1 VAYPFDGSTVAH
13 GTFHVSNESPRVSTS
28 LLPNATAG
36 TPILVGFRN
45 QDYVAG
51 GKVTITQF
59 TLANS
64 AGGNVPGIVLGGA
77 NVSGSGVTVNADA
90 DVDAS
95 FAVFVATSPLPAGS
109 YTATLHASISGG
121 RALAL
126 STWTFDVA
134 AP

>member
-1 VAYPFDGSTVAH
+1 VAH
-13 GTFHVSNESPRVSTS
+13 GTFHVSAESPRVSTS
-28 LLPNATAG
+28 LLPNPTAG

-59 TLANS
+59 SLANS
-64 AGGNVPGIVLGGA
+64 SGANVPGVILAGS

-95 FAVFVATSPLPAGS
+95 FAVFVASSPLPAGS
-109 YTATLHASISGG
+109 YSVTLHATISGG

-126 STWTFDVA
+126 STWTFNVA